1 MIYAI
6 GDLHFD
12 HSNTKP
18 MDVFGEKWINH
29 KEKIIEDW
37 SKKVTDED
45 LVIIPGDISWGL
57 KLKDAYPDLKL
68 IDELPGRKVV
78 IKGNHDYWWEGISKI
93 RSLDLKTIHFIRNDC
108 FVYKNIGIAG
118 TRGWISKD
126 SDGFDNQDEKIYNRE
141 LLRLEASLKSI
152 PETVDYRIAM
162 LHYPPFDGKLRKN
175 EFVDLL
181 KEYRVDTFVYGHL
194 HAEGHKYSIEGIF
207 EGMMF
212 HLVSSDYLDFKLKLI
227 LEE

>member
-37 SKKVTDED
+37 IKRVDED
-45 LVIIPGDISWGL
+45 DLILIPGDTSWGL
-57 KLKDAYPDLKL
+57 KLQDAYPDLKL
-68 IDELPGRKVV
+68 LDDLPGKKVI

-93 RSLDLKTIHFIRNDC
+93 RSLNLESIHFIRNDSYI
-108 FVYKNIGIAG
+108 YKNIAIAG
-118 TRGWISKD
+118 TRGWMSKD
-126 SDGFDNQDEKIYNRE
+126 SDSFDAQDEKIYNRE
-141 LLRLEASLKSI
+141 LIRLEASLKTI
-152 PETVDYRIAM
+152 PQSVKYKIAM

-175 EFVDLL
+175 EFVDILN
-181 KEYRVDTFVYGHL
+181 KYNVDMCIYGHL

-207 EGMMF
+207 EGIDF

-227 LEE
+227 MEE